1 MNTSWFEPGH
11 VAIVTGASKGLG
23 RATARKLLQRGLS
36 VIIDGRDRSALE
48 RARRE
53 LAPLGDLVAIP
64 GDVADKDH
72 AHALVAAAKQFGR
85 LDLLV
90 NNASTLG
97 QTPLPH
103 IEQLSEPVFEELF
116 KVNVFAPIHLIQHAL
131 TLMLRG
137 DDLTTI
143 VNVTSDAAVQAYAG
157 WGGYGASK
165 AALEHVSR
173 VLAEEISGTKVRVL
187 VVDPGDMNTDM
198 HRAAIPDADPE
209 SLIDPEDAAESLLY
223 AITRAGAGYSRIA
236 LAELQTV

>member
-1 MNTSWFEPGH
+1 MNTSWFERGH
-11 VAIVTGASKGLG
+11 VAIVTGGSKGLG

-36 VIIDGRDRSALE
+36 VIIDGRDPETLE
-48 RARRE
+48 RTRRE
-53 LAPLGDLVAIP
+53 LAPLGEVVAIP

-72 AHALVAAAKQFGR
+72 AHALIAAAKQFGR

-103 IEQLSEPVFEELF
+103 IEQISEPVFEHLF

-131 TLMLRG
+131 TLMLRS
-137 DDLTTI
+137 DDLATI

-173 VLAEEISGTKVRVL
+173 VLAEEIAGTKIRVL

-198 HRAAIPDADPE
+198 HRAAIPDADPA
-209 SLIDPEDAAESLLY
+209 SLIDPEDSAEALLH
-223 AITRAGAGYSRIA
+223 AITRASAGYSRVA
-236 LAELQTV
+236 LAELQPV

>member
-1 MNTSWFEPGH
+1 MNTSWFESGH
-11 VAIVTGASKGLG
+11 VAIVTGGSKGLG

-36 VIIDGRDRSALE
+36 VIIDGRDPAALE
-48 RARRE
+48 RTRRE
-53 LAPLGDLVAIP
+53 LAPLGEVVAIA
-64 GDVADKDH
+64 GDVADKEH
-72 AHALVAAAKQFGR
+72 AHALIAAAKEFGR

-103 IEQLSEPVFEELF
+103 IEQISEPVFEHLF

-137 DDLTTI
+137 DDLATI

-173 VLAEEISGTKVRVL
+173 VLAEEITGTKIRVL

-198 HRAAIPDADPE
+198 HRAAIPQADQATLVNPE
-209 SLIDPEDAAESLLY
+209 AAAEALLH
-223 AITRAGAGYSRIA
+223 AITRADAGYSRVA
-236 LAELQTV
+236 LSDLQLV

>member
-1 MNTSWFEPGH
+1 MNNSWFESGH
-11 VAIVTGASKGLG
+11 VAIVTGGSKGLG
-23 RATARKLLQRGLS
+23 RATARKLVQRGLA
-36 VIIDGRDRSALE
+36 VIIDGRDPETLE
-48 RARRE
+48 RTRRE
-53 LAPLGDLVAIP
+53 LAPLGDVVAIA

-72 AHALVAAAKQFGR
+72 AHALIAAAKQFGR

-103 IEQLSEPVFEELF
+103 IEQISEPVFEHLF

-137 DDLTTI
+137 DDLATI

-165 AALEHVSR
+165 VALEHVSR
-173 VLAEEISGTKVRVL
+173 VLAEEIAGTKIRVL

-198 HRAAIPDADPE
+198 HRAAIPDADSA
-209 SLIDPEDAAESLLY
+209 SLIKPDDAAEALLH

-236 LAELQTV
+236 LAELQPA